1 MIKLLLTDSY
11 SKKDKQLV
19 NIIIADIIDY
29 KLILN
34 ILQLTNADLTIA

>member
-11 SKKDKQLV
+11 NKKDEQLV
-19 NIIIADIIDY
+19 NIIITNIINY

-34 ILQLTNADLTIA
+34 IL